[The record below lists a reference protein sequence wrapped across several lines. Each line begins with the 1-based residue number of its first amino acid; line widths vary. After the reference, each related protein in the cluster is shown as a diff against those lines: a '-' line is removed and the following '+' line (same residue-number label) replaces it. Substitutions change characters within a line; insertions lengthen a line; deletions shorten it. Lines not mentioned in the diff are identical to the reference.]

1 MEGLTEPGSSEKE
14 GGREGG
20 SRKKGENI
28 SHDTPG
34 EVPPDSLP
42 SQRHG
47 FFSFVCYQ
55 LQKSRDDS
63 VMVEEMGQWLR
74 AHMALPEDPRSVA
87 STCEWLPT
95 TWNSNSRSDFWSL

>member
-20 SRKKGENI
+20 GGGGKKGENI

-34 EVPPDSLP
+34 EVPLDSLP

-63 VMVEEMGQWLR
+63 VMG
-74 AHMALPEDPRSVA
+74 
-87 STCEWLPT
+87 
-95 TWNSNSRSDFWSL
+95 